1 MLPYREVDSTFAPDP
16 EVFCTAKSTPLGVL
30 DDNPW
35 FPIYV
40 TVSTT
45 PKISSSKNKFELAV
59 ALFAVP
65 DAVRT

>member
-1 MLPYREVDSTFAPDP
+1 MLPYREVDVTFAPDP
-16 EVFCTAKSTPLGVL
+16 EVFWTAKSTPLGVYE
-30 DDNPW
+30 DDPW

-40 TVSTT
+40 TVSGTL
-45 PKISSSKNKFELAV
+45 KISSSKNKFELAV